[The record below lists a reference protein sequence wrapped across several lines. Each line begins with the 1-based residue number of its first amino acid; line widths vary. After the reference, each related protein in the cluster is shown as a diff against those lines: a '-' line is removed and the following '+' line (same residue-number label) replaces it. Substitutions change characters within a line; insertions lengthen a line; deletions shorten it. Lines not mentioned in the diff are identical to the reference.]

1 MKQTDKKLL
10 KELLAAG
17 KFDEQ
22 IVGFLSE
29 IRQEN
34 TKRMIKD
41 MGTKWAL
48 HPANAP
54 KRGNYGI

>member
-1 MKQTDKKLL
+1 MKQSDRKLL
-10 KELLAAG
+10 GQLLSAG
-17 KFDEQ
+17 KFDEE
-22 IVGFLSE
+22 IVEFLSQ
-29 IRQEN
+29 IRQED
-34 TKRMIKD
+34 TKRMIKE